1 MIRKLAASTLAFAV
15 SFAVPAAAQ
24 SVLEGR
30 FDPAVPTLEQ
40 TVGHRTGTQVSTPEE
55 VVRYLEA
62 LHRAAP
68 ERTRLVEYARSWEGR
83 PLYYLVIS
91 SEANMARADANR
103 DAMARLAAGEAAP
116 AGGVLPVTWLS
127 YGVHGDEISSSDAG
141 LALAYHLLAAEG
153 DAEVERILANSI
165 VVVDPSQ
172 NPDGRARFSQSFRAA
187 LGLEP
192 SGDRYTAEHEQPWP
206 GGRFNHYLFDLNRD
220 WFALT
225 QPETRGKVAALQQW
239 NPVVYVDA
247 HEMGGDD
254 TYFFPPSADPF
265 NPNITA
271 GQRAKQV
278 LLGRAI
284 AKRFDERGIPYFT
297 REVYDAFYPG
307 YGDTWPTLNGAIGV
321 TFEQASASGLV
332 WDRSDD
338 TVLTYA
344 DGVRNHFI
352 ASLAY
357 ADTVA
362 ANGET
367 FVADYAAFR
376 RGAIAEK
383 AGGSYLIDLAVRRY
397 NAESLGRRLAA
408 QGIAVQRLDGAFS
421 ACGKSYPAGAL
432 AVPRSQ
438 PAGKLVRSLLD
449 RETALPPE
457 FVKAQEA
464 RRSRS
469 LPHELYDTTGWSL
482 GLMSGVEVTLCGS
495 PGRTG
500 AALAADA
507 PIASRA
513 SEAGAFGVAVP
524 WSDGGQAQLVLA
536 ALRDG
541 IVGRASE
548 KPFAMSG
555 RQFPRGTVIFARG
568 DNPGDALER
577 LAAHARRIGA
587 ETAALEEGWVESGP
601 NLGSASFVRLAA
613 PKVAIAWDKGVSP
626 TDAGSLRYVI
636 ERRLATPVAPIRTD
650 TLSRAELADYDV
662 LIVPDAKLDE
672 PARGAIKKFAEQG
685 GTVIAVGAAI
695 PAFAS
700 GDAAL
705 FTTKVEAALGAK
717 PADAKKDDDKKS
729 GEPVEGTEITS
740 ADDYRTSISDPGRLP
755 DVLPGALVNT
765 VADTDSFLSSGYDRG
780 AVVNADGDMVL
791 RPLNAADGTN
801 VLRFAAAPDLVASG
815 YVWDEN
821 RRQLAFKPYMLA
833 QPVGDGMAIGFASNP
848 AIRGYLDGLDLL
860 IANAILF
867 TPARLR

>member
-1 MIRKLAASTLAFAV
+1 MIFRLIALAMTCAAGSAI
-15 SFAVPAAAQ
+15 PAAAQ

-30 FDPAVPTLEQ
+30 FDPALPTLEQ
-40 TVGHRTGTQVSTPEE
+40 TVGHRTGTQITAPDEI
-55 VVRYLEA
+55 VRYVEA
-62 LHRAAP
+62 LHKAAP
-68 ERTRLVEYARSWEGR
+68 ERTRLVEYAHSWEGR
-83 PLYYLVIS
+83 SLYYLVIS
-91 SEANMARADANR
+91 SAANMARVDANR
-103 DAMARLAAGEAAP
+103 EAMARLAAGDTAP
-116 AGGVLPVTWLS
+116 TGGVLPVTWLS

-141 LALAYHLLAAEG
+141 LALAYHLLAAE
-153 DAEVERILANSI
+153 DDPEVDRILANSI

-172 NPDGRARFSQSFRAA
+172 NPDGRARFTQGFRAA
-187 LGLEP
+187 LGLAP
-192 SGDRYTAEHEQPWP
+192 SGDRYTAEHDQPWP

-247 HEMGGDD
+247 HEMGGDES
-254 TYFFPPSADPF
+254 YFFPPSADPF

-297 REVYDAFYPG
+297 REIFDAFYPG
-307 YGDTWPTLNGAIGV
+307 YGDTWPTLHGAIGV
-321 TFEQASASGLV
+321 TFEQASARGLV
-332 WDRSDD
+332 WKRSDD
-338 TVLTYA
+338 TELTYA
-344 DGVRNHFI
+344 DGVRNHFL
-352 ASLAY
+352 ATLAY

-362 ANGET
+362 ANAAT
-367 FVADYAAFR
+367 FVGDYAAFR

-383 AGGSYLIDLAVRRY
+383 PGGSYLIDLSRRRY

-408 QGIAVQRLDGAFS
+408 QGITVQRLEGALS
-421 ACGKSYPAGAL
+421 ACGRSYPAGAL
-432 AVPRSQ
+432 AVSRGQ
-438 PAGKLVRSLLD
+438 PAGKLLRSLLD

-482 GLMSGVEVTLCGS
+482 GLMSGVEVALCAS
-495 PGRTG
+495 VGRAG
-500 AALAADA
+500 PVLAADA
-507 PIASRA
+507 PI
-513 SEAGAFGVAVP
+513 EARIGEPGSFGVAVP

-541 IVGRASE
+541 VVGRASE
-548 KPFAMSG
+548 KAFTMSG
-555 RQFPRGTVIFARG
+555 RQFPRGTVVFSRG
-568 DNPGDALER
+568 DNPGAALSKLE
-577 LAAHARRIGA
+577 AHARRIGA
-587 ETAALEEGWVESGP
+587 ELAPLDEGWVESGP
-601 NLGSASFVRLAA
+601 NLGSASFVRLTA
-613 PKVAIAWDKGVSP
+613 PKVAIAWDEGISP
-626 TDAGSLRYVI
+626 TDAGALRYVI
-636 ERRLATPVAPIRTD
+636 ERRLATPVAPIRSG
-650 TLSRAELADYDV
+650 TLSQADLSDYDV

-672 PARGAIKKFAEQG
+672 SARKAVKAFAESG
-685 GTVIAVGAAI
+685 GTVVATGAAI
-695 PAFAS
+695 PALAT
-700 GDAAL
+700 GDTAL
-705 FTTKVEAALGAK
+705 FATRVEAALGAK
-717 PADAKKDDDKKS
+717 SEDEEADEDKKADTPAQ
-729 GEPVEGTEITS
+729 GIEITS
-740 ADDYRTSISDPGRLP
+740 ADDYRASIGNPGRLP

-765 VADTDSFLSSGYDRG
+765 VADTDSFLSSGYDAG
-780 AVVNADGDMVL
+780 AVVNSEGDIVL
-791 RPLNAADGTN
+791 RPLNAKDGTN
-801 VLRFAAAPDLVASG
+801 VLRFAPADELVASG

-848 AIRGYLDGLDLL
+848 ATRGYLDGLDLL